1 MKIQFVFFSFL
12 FMSVSLFSQVA
23 PSNEIS
29 DSLKNEFM
37 KHYPDANIQSLEED
51 SGVYVISFIQ
61 EKQLGKANYVLPLKW
76 ITTQFNIAVKELPTP
91 VISHIKKNYN
101 NYRIKNVLMFQE
113 PDVPIYY
120 QITIKKESFQKAS
133 SISLF
138 YTYSGDFIRKEMI
151 NTTNEEEINI
161 ESDTLDHVF
170 ITKLD
175 YEQNKNELID
185 KKELPS
191 LLLEYIKTNYKGYN
205 FKDSFVSSL
214 DEQTVYVVRLKKDM
228 SSLYKELFFDIK
240 GHFIKVKD

>member
-1 MKIQFVFFSFL
+1 
-12 FMSVSLFSQVA
+12 
-23 PSNEIS
+23 
-29 DSLKNEFM
+29 
-37 KHYPDANIQSLEED
+37 
-51 SGVYVISFIQ
+51 
-61 EKQLGKANYVLPLKW
+61 
-76 ITTQFNIAVKELPTP
+76 
-91 VISHIKKNYN
+91 
-101 NYRIKNVLMFQE
+101 
-113 PDVPIYY
+113 
-120 QITIKKESFQKAS
+120 
-133 SISLF
+133 
-138 YTYSGDFIRKEMI
+138 MI